1 MKIEILFSE
10 VCNLFGDM
18 GNIRYLEQSLSEA
31 EFIRTPL
38 CGDPL
43 FVREKVNMIYMGAMT
58 EGTQERVIR
67 KLMPHRDAIL
77 REIEA
82 GTVFLCTGNAF
93 EVFGDYIENEDGS
106 RIEGLGI
113 CHLHA
118 KRDRDHR
125 HNSAFLGEL
134 NGEKVMGFKTQFTM
148 AYGLP
153 DSDGLFKT
161 VKGVGLNREI
171 GYEGV
176 RMNNFFGTY
185 LLGPLLVLNPPFTR
199 YLLRLMGVENPTLA
213 FEAEAQQAYDCR
225 LAEFE
230 DPNAMME
237 KGAND
242 NSIPLPSFLRR
253 HK

>member
-1 MKIEILFSE
+1 MKVEILFSE

-18 GNIRYLEQSLSEA
+18 GNIRYLEQSLPEA
-31 EFIRTPL
+31 SFIRTPL

-43 FVREKVNMIYMGAMT
+43 FVREKVNMVYMGAMT
-58 EGTQERVIR
+58 EGTQERVIQ
-67 KLMPHRDAIL
+67 KLRPHRDAIL

-113 CHLHA
+113 YRLRA
-118 KRDRDHR
+118 KRDRNHR

-148 AYGLP
+148 AYDVP
-153 DSDGLFKT
+153 DSTGLFKV
-161 VKGVGLNREI
+161 VKGVGLNRNAAF
-171 GYEGV
+171 EGV
-176 RMNNFFGTY
+176 RVNNFFGTY

-199 YLLRLMGVENPTLA
+199 YLLRLMGAEKPTLA
-213 FEAEAQQAYDCR
+213 FESEAQQAYDCR

-230 DPNAMME
+230 DVNAIME

-242 NSIPLPSFLRR
+242 NSIPLPSFLRKR
-253 HK
+253 K